1 MLTSSDQAEVAVP
14 PDRWAGAGQQ
24 QETLSLF
31 ARPHGWSSNGRSVR
45 DGEFRTARSEKPTL
59 DNDEEAGTASTT
71 TTTTTTSIEEL
82 VFSSHSETNA
92 APVSGEAAYAY
103 GDSHED
109 LCRDAKNVTNC
120 CGRCPPEGVGRR
132 DDVTDPP
139 ELSSEAAKGLS
150 NGSSWGRGSFAAA
163 MSSRD
168 GSNGGLAFRDGG
180 TGLTGHDVQAACSP
194 PLGGGELWDSG
205 VTVDAG
211 GSQVSESESQS
222 GESDVTTADAYRAAF
237 SSLDALV
244 TSSGTESMLDQCCTS
259 ARDADDDDD
268 VDDDDDN
275 DDGGGGGGG
284 GDDGLNVADSYTIG
298 KQINGGDG
306 LGIAGSSYTV
316 AKQPNGNVH
325 TMNSPVNDDD
335 DDDDDSGPLPAR
347 VEAPLLLPPLVPLP
361 ATRDDGDVSSNPS
374 LSADAAERGASV
386 KAATLTPAD
395 GAASTTRKSQLLSP
409 PSRKKGGAASKEN
422 VCGRSRDQNRVDKHG
437 GNLSDVTSGDRA
449 AAARTTRSKGVTAAA
464 GATSSRGRNGV
475 PKIQESDVS
484 GLTSHR
490 ASASASKLRVD
501 SMSRKPLDQKVRDRC
516 SVLCPRLFRCWML
529 WCDFVVVLFFCC
541 CFVLLVERLIL
552 LPSLISFLNPVPYPL
567 Q

>member
-1 MLTSSDQAEVAVP
+1 MNRRTKTEWCSLHFHQWGDDDVIGPGDSMLTSSDQAEVAVP
-14 PDRWAGAGQQ
+14 PDRWASAGQR

-45 DGEFRTARSEKPTL
+45 DGEFRTARSEKPAL
-59 DNDEEAGTASTT
+59 DGDEETATAS
-71 TTTTTTSIEEL
+71 TTTTSIEEL
-82 VFSSHSETNA
+82 LFGSHSETNA
-92 APVSGEAAYAY
+92 TPVPGEAAYAY
-103 GDSHED
+103 GNSDED
-109 LCRDAKNVTNC
+109 LRRDAKNVTNF

-139 ELSSEAAKGLS
+139 ELSGEAANGLS
-150 NGSSWGRGSFAAA
+150 NGSSWGSCFAAT

-168 GSNGGLAFRDGG
+168 GSNSGLAFRDGG
-180 TGLTGHDVQAACSP
+180 TGLTGHDVQAPCSP

-222 GESDVTTADAYRAAF
+222 GESDVTTADAYRAAS

-244 TSSGTESMLDQCCTS
+244 TSSGTESMLDQYCTS
-259 ARDADDDDD
+259 ARDDDDGD
-268 VDDDDDN
+268 

-284 GDDGLNVADSYTIG
+284 GSDDGLNIADSYTIG

-306 LGIAGSSYTV
+306 LSIAGSYTI
-316 AKQPNGNVH
+316 AKQSNSNVH
-325 TMNSPVNDDD
+325 TMNSPVNE
-335 DDDDDSGPLPAR
+335 DDDDSGPTPAR
-347 VEAPLLLPPLVPLP
+347 VDAPLLLPPLVPLP

-374 LSADAAERGASV
+374 LSADAVGRGASV

-422 VCGRSRDQNRVDKHG
+422 VCGRSRDRNRVDKHG
-437 GNLSDVTSGDRA
+437 GNVADVTSGDRA

-464 GATSSRGRNGV
+464 GRDVIQRAKRRPQNSGEWGQRFDVTSIVGVGVKASRGLHVQKTCG
-475 PKIQESDVS
+475 
-484 GLTSHR
+484 
-490 ASASASKLRVD
+490 SKGER
-501 SMSRKPLDQKVRDRC
+501 PLLCVC
-516 SVLCPRLFRCWML
+516 SRLFRFWM
-529 WCDFVVVLFFCC
+529 
-541 CFVLLVERLIL
+541 
-552 LPSLISFLNPVPYPL
+552 
-567 Q
+567 

>member
-14 PDRWAGAGQQ
+14 PDRWASAGQR

-45 DGEFRTARSEKPTL
+45 DGEFRTARSEKPAM
-59 DNDEEAGTASTT
+59 DSDEETATVSTT
-71 TTTTTTSIEEL
+71 TTNTEEL
-82 VFSSHSETNA
+82 LFGSHSETNA
-92 APVSGEAAYAY
+92 TPVP
-103 GDSHED
+103 GDSEEA
-109 LCRDAKNVTNC
+109 LCRDAKNVTKC
-120 CGRCPPEGVGRR
+120 CDRCPPEGVGRR

-139 ELSSEAAKGLS
+139 ELSGEAANGLS
-150 NGSSWGRGSFAAA
+150 NGNTWGSCFAAT

-168 GSNGGLAFRDGG
+168 GSNSGLAFRDGG
-180 TGLTGHDVQAACSP
+180 TGLTGHDVQAPCSP

-222 GESDVTTADAYRAAF
+222 GESDVTTADAYRAAS

-244 TSSGTESMLDQCCTS
+244 TSSGTESMLDQYCTS
-259 ARDADDDDD
+259 ARDDDDGD
-268 VDDDDDN
+268 DDDDDN
-275 DDGGGGGGG
+275 NDGGGGG

-298 KQINGGDG
+298 KQIDGGDG
-306 LGIAGSSYTV
+306 LSIAGTYTI
-316 AKQPNGNVH
+316 AKQSKSNVH
-325 TMNSPVNDDD
+325 TMNSPVNDNDN
-335 DDDDDSGPLPAR
+335 DDSGPTPTR

-374 LSADAAERGASV
+374 LSADAVGRGASV

-395 GAASTTRKSQLLSP
+395 CAASTTRKSQLLSP

-422 VCGRSRDQNRVDKHG
+422 ICGRSRDRNRVDKHVG
-437 GNLSDVTSGDRA
+437 SVSDVTSGDRA

-490 ASASASKLRVD
+490 SSASASKLRVD
-501 SMSRKPLDQKVRDRC
+501 SMSRKPVDQKVRDRC
-516 SVLCPRLFRCWML
+516 
-529 WCDFVVVLFFCC
+529 FVFVPVCFASGCSGVVLLLLFCVAC
-541 CFVLLVERLIL
+541 
-552 LPSLISFLNPVPYPL
+552 
-567 Q
+567 